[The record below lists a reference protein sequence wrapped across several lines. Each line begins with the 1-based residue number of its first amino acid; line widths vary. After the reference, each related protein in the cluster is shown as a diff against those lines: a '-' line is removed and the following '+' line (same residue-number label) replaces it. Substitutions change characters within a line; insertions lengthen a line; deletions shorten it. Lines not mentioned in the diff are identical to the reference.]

1 MLARFAGNIQS
12 SRRRGVRPMII
23 QAQGMIIAGITVSSR
38 DAIRIIDTGGVELLQ
53 QSILA
58 AIVLPYYT

>member
-1 MLARFAGNIQS
+1 MLALFAGNIQS